1 MVSLSI
7 QLKNVSSNQNNMC
20 GYESCIYS
28 PGMYSSLISMGSLQY
43 NKLED
48 RSRDTQ
54 NIMPIEKYCLN
65 NQNYINYVSLNGD
78 HVQKNCT

>member
-1 MVSLSI
+1 
-7 QLKNVSSNQNNMC
+7 MC
-20 GYESCIYS
+20 GYESCISS

-54 NIMPIEKYCLN
+54 NIIGMELFVLDKSRLDILSCVHVEQHLN
-65 NQNYINYVSLNGD
+65 KSFQ
-78 HVQKNCT
+78 